1 MQRVI
6 PQYLIIVCPKCG
18 LVQYVKEGQ
27 KSRKCPNSKCRKVI
41 NPQRVIIYAHSS
53 DIHQA
58 VRMVQHIK
66 NTQNE
71 IHEIK
76 DIKSILDEVDND

>member
-6 PQYLIIVCPKCG
+6 PHYLIIVCPKCG

-27 KSRKCPNSKCRKVI
+27 KSRKCPNSKCKNII
-41 NPQRVIIYAHSS
+41 NPRRVIVYAHSS

-58 VRMVQHIK
+58 VKVVQQIK
-66 NTQNE
+66 KNK
-71 IHEIK
+71 HEMHEMK
-76 DIKSILDEVDND
+76 DIKSILEEVDYD